1 MRNDE
6 IDPVVP
12 IYRGV
17 HICEKL
23 FVHIFRTEF
32 KKDATEIGG
41 ESNKGPLFANP
52 YLLPQACLA
61 EDETRYQ
68 GIHSLPRSYQLLK
81 MFYTHIIHEQLPR
94 EERISLN
101 AQGAAGKGNPL
112 RSVIKDHSLS
122 EFVYNNKKK
131 CLHDKAKE

>member
-81 MFYTHIIHEQLPR
+81 MFYTHIIHMQLPKV
-94 EERISLN
+94 ERQSLD

-112 RSVIKDHSLS
+112 RSVIKDYELS
-122 EFVYNNKKK
+122 EKIYNDKKK
-131 CLHDKAKE
+131 FLRDKSKE